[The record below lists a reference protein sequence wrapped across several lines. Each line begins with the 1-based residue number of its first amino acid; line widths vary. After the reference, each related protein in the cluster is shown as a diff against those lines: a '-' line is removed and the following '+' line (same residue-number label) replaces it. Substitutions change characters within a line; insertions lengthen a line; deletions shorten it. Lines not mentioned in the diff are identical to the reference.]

1 MEYHVVQLKAEIA
14 TGRVLEAHWTLM
26 HVDGPYSAYRYG
38 VVSVPEV
45 QADLFGTYSDITEE
59 QAIEAT
65 KAIMGSEAQAQLE
78 TSVLAEVE
86 TYKNPT
92 TVSGVPWTPAPPIPP
107 GPVVDPIP

>member
-1 MEYHVVQLKAEIA
+1 MEYHIVSLKAEIA
-14 TGRVLEAHWTLM
+14 TGRVLEAHWTLN

-38 VVSVPEV
+38 VVTVPEV
-45 QADLFGTYSDITEE
+45 QADLFGAYSDITEE

-65 KAIMGSEAQAQLE
+65 KTIMGAEAVAQLE
-78 TSVLAEVE
+78 TSVLAEIE

-92 TVSGVPWTPAPPIPP
+92 TVSGLPWVPPPPPP